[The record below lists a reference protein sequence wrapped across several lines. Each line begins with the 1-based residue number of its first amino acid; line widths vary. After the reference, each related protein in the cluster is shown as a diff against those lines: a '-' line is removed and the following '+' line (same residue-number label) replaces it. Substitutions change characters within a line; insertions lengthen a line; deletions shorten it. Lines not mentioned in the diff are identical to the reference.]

1 MAVESKILTIDVGS
15 DSVKM
20 AEFSF
25 APEGG
30 NLILEKFAF
39 EPLAQGDDEPVVA
52 FARVYQFM
60 LQSNNFQARQV
71 RMSISGQAAF
81 SRLSKLP
88 ELSGDDDMISKI
100 IEFEAK
106 QTVPYT
112 MDEIIWDYQL
122 IKHTLPPVT
131 ELDDPHDEYEALFV
145 AAKRD
150 IITAYTDVVL
160 ESGMEVI
167 SVNIAPVAMANAFYA
182 CTKRELD
189 NCEMLLN
196 IGGQSSSLVICEG
209 DRIFVRTIPIAGDAI
224 TQQISKEFAIPFAE
238 AEDLKGKHGFVALG
252 GAYEDPESEV
262 AATISKI
269 ARNVMT
275 RLHGEISRSI
285 NVWRSQYN
293 GKKPTALY
301 LAGGGTLIQYVTEF
315 FTEKLHIKV
324 DYLNVFSAMGIGPAV
339 DREALLDVAP
349 MFAELA
355 GMGVRSAAEVPVDIN
370 LVPETIKVQAD
381 IQSKTMYFYASCAT
395 LLVTL
400 LLFYA
405 GVSKMLNF
413 DRSRVDRVKD
423 KVEAAQ
429 ALNEQIKEQYGAV
442 SEKQNEYNRYL
453 KIIKDRT
460 LWVELLEELQNITP
474 DTTWYSSI
482 EGIADR
488 DADRRLEEA
497 NRNKGTAASADA
509 APANQGGGFAG
520 IFGGGNNPP
529 PAGNAPPPADPAM
542 NPDGTPIEQAPPMKE
557 INYIKIKGYS
567 LILKEEI
574 IGDALRNLLK
584 KSKLFRHETEEV
596 IIDLDVR
603 EAGDNN
609 IAAFTAYLKLI
620 NPMRY

>member
-1 MAVESKILTIDVGS
+1 MAVQSTILTIDVGS

-52 FARVYQFM
+52 FARVYQYM
-60 LQSNNFQARQV
+60 IQRNNFQSKQV
-71 RMSISGQAAF
+71 RMTISGQAAF

-88 ELSGDDDMISKI
+88 ELSGDDNMISKI

-160 ESGMEVI
+160 ESGLEVV
-167 SVNIAPVAMANAFYA
+167 SVNIAPVSMANAFYA
-182 CTKRELD
+182 CVKREPD
-189 NCEMLLN
+189 SCEMLLN

-315 FTEKLHIKV
+315 FTEKLNIKV
-324 DYLNVFSAMGIGPAV
+324 DYLNVFSAMGIGPGV
-339 DREALLDVAP
+339 DRDALLDVAP

-370 LVPETIKVQAD
+370 LVPETIKIQAD
-381 IQSKTMYFYASCAT
+381 IQSKKMYFYASCIT
-395 LLVTL
+395 IVVSLLI
-400 LLFYA
+400 FYA

-413 DRSRVDRVKD
+413 DRSRVERVRG
-423 KVEAAQ
+423 KVEEAKN
-429 ALNEQIKEQYGAV
+429 LNDRIKEQYGAV
-442 SEKQNEYNRYL
+442 SGLRGEYDRYL
-453 KIIKDRT
+453 KIINERT
-460 LWVELLEELQNITP
+460 LWVDILEALQAVTP
-474 DTTWYSSI
+474 DTTWFSSV

-488 DADRRLEEA
+488 DADFKAEQE
-497 NRNKGTAASADA
+497 KSSAARTENSSSASK
-509 APANQGGGFAG
+509 NGGFAG
-520 IFGGGNNPP
+520 IFGGGAPAPENPP
-529 PAGNAPPPADPAM
+529 PDPAM
-542 NPDGTPIEQAPPMKE
+542 NPDGMMEQQVQQKE
-557 INYIKIKGYS
+557 INYIKLKGYS
-567 LILKEEI
+567 LILKQEI
-574 IGDALRNLLK
+574 LGDSLKALLK
-584 KSKLFRHETEEV
+584 NSKIFRHEPDDILIHT
-596 IIDLDVR
+596 VR
-603 EAGDNN
+603 QEIGTTN
-609 IAAFTAYLKLI
+609 IAMFVIYLKLN

>member
-1 MAVESKILTIDVGS
+1 MAVQSTILTIDVGS
-15 DSVKM
+15 DTVKM

-30 NLILEKFAF
+30 GLILEKFAF
-39 EPLAQGDDEPVVA
+39 EPLAQGDDEAVVA

-60 LQSNNFQARQV
+60 LQTNNFRSKQV
-71 RMSISGQAAF
+71 RITISGQAAF

-122 IKHTLPPVT
+122 IKHTIPPVT
-131 ELDDPHDEYEALFV
+131 EFDDPHDEYEALFV

-160 ESGMEVI
+160 ESGLDVI
-167 SVNIAPVAMANAFYA
+167 SVNIAPVSMANAYYA
-182 CTKRELD
+182 CVKRD
-189 NCEMLLN
+189 PGACEMLLN

-209 DRIFVRTIPIAGDAI
+209 DRIFVRSIPIAGDAI
-224 TQQISKEFAIPFAE
+224 TQQISKEFAIPFSE

-285 NVWRSQYN
+285 NVWRSQHN
-293 GKKPTALY
+293 GSKPTALY
-301 LAGGGTLIQYVTEF
+301 LAGGGSLIQYVTEF

-324 DYLNVFSAMGIGPAV
+324 DYLNVFSAMGIGSGV

-370 LVPETIKVQAD
+370 LVPETIKIQAD
-381 IQSKTMYFYASCAT
+381 IQSKKMYFFASCAT
-395 LLVTL
+395 LVVSL
-400 LLFYA
+400 LIFYA
-405 GVSKMLNF
+405 GVSKMLEF
-413 DRSRVDRVKD
+413 DRSRVERVRG
-423 KVEAAQ
+423 KVEEAQ
-429 ALNEQIKEQYGAV
+429 ALFEKIKEQNRYVTA
-442 SEKQNEYNRYL
+442 EKDKYNRYIKL
-453 KIIKDRT
+453 IKDRT
-460 LWVELLEELQNITP
+460 AWIEIMNDLQNIIP
-474 DTTWYSSI
+474 DTTWFVKL
-482 EGIADR
+482 EGIADIE
-488 DADRRLEEA
+488 ADRKAEQEA
-497 NRNKGTAASADA
+497 AQKARQEG
-509 APANQGGGFAG
+509 APATENNNGGGFAG
-520 IFGGGNNPP
+520 IFGGNQP
-529 PAGNAPPPADPAM
+529 APPPDPGM
-542 NPDGTPIEQAPPMKE
+542 NPEMGDGMAAPQNPQKE
-557 INYIKIKGYS
+557 INALKLKGYS
-567 LILKEEI
+567 LLLKQEILTDYLKANI
-574 IGDALRNLLK
+574 K
-584 KSKLFRHETEEV
+584 KSKMFKNSDPNDVEIVVVLDEV
-596 IIDLDVR
+596 
-603 EAGDNN
+603 APNN
-609 IAAFTAYLKLI
+609 IAAFTLYLKLN

>member
-1 MAVESKILTIDVGS
+1 MAIQSTILTIDVGS

-25 APEGG
+25 SPDGG
-30 NLILEKFAF
+30 KLILEKFAF
-39 EPLAQGDDEPVVA
+39 EPLAQEEDEPVVA
-52 FARVYQFM
+52 FARVYQYM
-60 LQSNNFQARQV
+60 LQSNNFQSKQV
-71 RMSISGQAAF
+71 RLTISGQAAF

-150 IITAYTDVVL
+150 VITAYTDVIL
-160 ESGMEVI
+160 ESGLEVI
-167 SVNIAPVAMANAFYA
+167 SVNIAPVSMANAFYA
-182 CTKRELD
+182 CVKREPD
-189 NCEMLLN
+189 SCEMLLN

-238 AEDLKGKHGFVALG
+238 AEDMKSKHGFVALG

-293 GKKPTALY
+293 GKKPVALY

-315 FTEKLHIKV
+315 FTEKLNIKV
-324 DYLNVFSAMGIGPAV
+324 DYLNVFSVMGLGPGI
-339 DREALLDVAP
+339 DRDALLDVAP

-355 GMGVRSAAEVPVDIN
+355 GMGVRSVAEVPVDIN
-370 LVPETIKVQAD
+370 LVPETIKIQAD
-381 IQSKTMYFYASCAT
+381 IQSKKMYFYASCAT
-395 LLVTL
+395 LLVSL
-400 LLFYA
+400 LIFYA
-405 GVSKMLNF
+405 GVNKMLNF
-413 DRSRVDRVKD
+413 DRSRVERVRG
-423 KVEAAQ
+423 KVEEAQ
-429 ALNEQIKEQYGAV
+429 QLNERIKEQYREV
-442 SEKQNEYNRYL
+442 SSLRDRYDRYM
-453 KIIKDRT
+453 KIVKDRT
-460 LWVELLEELQNITP
+460 VWVDIIDALQAVTP
-474 DTTWYSSI
+474 DTTWFSSV
-482 EGIADR
+482 EGIASR
-488 DADRRLEEA
+488 DDDFRIEKEKSLKMVNEGET
-497 NRNKGTAASADA
+497 TAKQND
-509 APANQGGGFAG
+509 GFAG
-520 IFGGGNNPP
+520 IFGGGAPAPAPAPVDPENPE
-529 PAGNAPPPADPAM
+529 GM
-542 NPDGTPIEQAPPMKE
+542 SEQSSPQQE
-557 INYIKIKGYS
+557 INYIKLKGYS
-567 LILKEEI
+567 LMLKQEILGDSLKE
-574 IGDALRNLLK
+574 LLK
-584 KSKLFRHETEEV
+584 KSKVFKYESDDDILIHTVRHESGKT
-596 IIDLDVR
+596 
-603 EAGDNN
+603 N
-609 IAAFTAYLKLI
+609 IATFVIYLKLN
-620 NPMRY
+620 NPVRY

>member
-1 MAVESKILTIDVGS
+1 MAVQSTILTIDVGS

-52 FARVYQFM
+52 FARVYQYM
-60 LQSNNFQARQV
+60 IQRNNFQSKQV
-71 RMSISGQAAF
+71 RMTISGQAAF

-88 ELSGDDDMISKI
+88 ELSGDDNMISKI

-160 ESGMEVI
+160 ESGLEVV
-167 SVNIAPVAMANAFYA
+167 SVNIAPVSMANAFYA
-182 CTKRELD
+182 CVKREPD
-189 NCEMLLN
+189 SCEMLLN

-315 FTEKLHIKV
+315 FTEKLNIKV
-324 DYLNVFSAMGIGPAV
+324 DYLNVFSAMGIGPGV
-339 DREALLDVAP
+339 DRDALLDVAP

-370 LVPETIKVQAD
+370 LVPETIKIQAD
-381 IQSKTMYFYASCAT
+381 IQSKKMYFYASCIMIVVS
-395 LLVTL
+395 LLI
-400 LLFYA
+400 FYA

-413 DRSRVDRVKD
+413 DRSRVERVRG
-423 KVEAAQ
+423 KVEEAKN
-429 ALNEQIKEQYGAV
+429 LNDRIKEQYGVV
-442 SEKQNEYNRYL
+442 SGLRGEYDRYL
-453 KIIKDRT
+453 KIINERT
-460 LWVELLEELQNITP
+460 LWVDILEALQAVTP
-474 DTTWYSSI
+474 DTTWFSSV

-488 DADRRLEEA
+488 DADFKAEQE
-497 NRNKGTAASADA
+497 KSSAARTENSSSAS
-509 APANQGGGFAG
+509 NNGGFAG
-520 IFGGGNNPP
+520 IFGGGAPAPENPP
-529 PAGNAPPPADPAM
+529 PDPAM
-542 NPDGTPIEQAPPMKE
+542 NPDGMMEQQVQQKE
-557 INYIKIKGYS
+557 INYIKLKGYS
-567 LILKEEI
+567 LILKQEI
-574 IGDALRNLLK
+574 LGDSLKALLK
-584 KSKLFRHETEEV
+584 NSKIFRHEPDDILIHT
-596 IIDLDVR
+596 VR
-603 EAGDNN
+603 QEIGTTN
-609 IAAFTAYLKLI
+609 IAMFVIYLKLN

>member
-1 MAVESKILTIDVGS
+1 MTGQSTILTIDVGS

-30 NLILEKFAF
+30 SLVLEKFAF

-52 FARVYQFM
+52 FARVYQYM
-60 LQSNNFQARQV
+60 LQSNNFQSKQV
-71 RMSISGQAAF
+71 RMTISGQAAF
-81 SRLSKLP
+81 ARLSKLP

-112 MDEIIWDYQL
+112 MDEILWDYQL

-160 ESGMEVI
+160 ESGLEVI
-167 SVNIAPVAMANAFYA
+167 SVNVSPVSMANAFYA
-182 CTKRELD
+182 CTKREPG

-209 DRIFVRTIPIAGDAI
+209 DRIFVRSIPIAGDAI

-293 GKKPTALY
+293 GKKPTMLY
-301 LAGGGTLIQYVTEF
+301 LAGGGSLIQYVTEF
-315 FTEKLHIKV
+315 FVEKLNIKV
-324 DYLNVFSAMGIGPAV
+324 DYLNVFSAMGIGPGV

-349 MFAELA
+349 MFSELA

-370 LVPETIKVQAD
+370 LVPETIKIQAD
-381 IQSKTMYFYASCAT
+381 IQSKKMYFYASCAT
-395 LLVTL
+395 IIVTL

-405 GVSKMLNF
+405 GVSKMLSF
-413 DRSRVDRVKD
+413 DRSRVERVRG
-423 KVEAAQ
+423 KVEEAQ
-429 ALNEQIKEQYGAV
+429 RLNEQIKEQYNAF
-442 SEKQNEYNRYL
+442 SSQRDEYNRYL
-453 KIIKDRT
+453 KIVKDRT
-460 LWVELLEELQNITP
+460 LWVELLEDLQSFVP
-474 DTTWYSSI
+474 DTTWFSHI
-482 EGIADR
+482 EGISDVEADLK
-488 DADRRLEEA
+488 AELAAKNA
-497 NRNKGTAASADA
+497 NAQNSAANN
-509 APANQGGGFAG
+509 NQGGGFAG
-520 IFGGGNNPP
+520 IFGGGT
-529 PAGNAPPPADPAM
+529 PAPETPPPADPGAM
-542 NPDGTPIEQAPPMKE
+542 GPDGMMPEQSAPQKE
-557 INYIKIKGYS
+557 INYLKLKGYS
-567 LILKEEI
+567 LVLKQEIL
-574 IGDALRNLLK
+574 GDTLKTLLK
-584 KSKLFRHETEEV
+584 KSKLFQNDPNAEGSIRIEPLQNEV
-596 IIDLDVR
+596 
-603 EAGDNN
+603 ESNN
-609 IAAFTAYLKLI
+609 IAAFIVYIKLN